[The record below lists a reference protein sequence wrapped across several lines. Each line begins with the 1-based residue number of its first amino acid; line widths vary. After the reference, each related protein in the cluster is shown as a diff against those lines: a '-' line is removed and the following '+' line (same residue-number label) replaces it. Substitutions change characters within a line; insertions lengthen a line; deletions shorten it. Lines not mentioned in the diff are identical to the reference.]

1 MESANLGHL
10 HQLQEQVGGG
20 SSSLAVPS
28 INGVGS
34 NNSWNQNLLLNGCN
48 YNSNFNGVLSNA
60 RDLRNNNDILVHPS
74 LNTSMLQD
82 LGFQWAS
89 SAENY
94 SNHPTNDLQLSK
106 IKEEL
111 TDSFP
116 KFGEHSTLEDIH
128 SPSTSYIKQE
138 QQFLRDLNEKLL
150 LRNFS
155 SGCQVNGGFQTSSGD
170 FYSNPQSITSFGT
183 LATASVRGNYSRI
196 LPTAN
201 ISSVN
206 PPLSPFP
213 TSLGMNLQ
221 ALDLLASTKAGV
233 NFSQPLL
240 NNLGSF
246 KGLPFGLDHLQE
258 SSQGPSTNCHKISFM
273 DGAAETKRGLG
284 ISEPKASQTQP
295 KKPRFESRSLPP
307 FKVRKEKLGDRIA
320 ALQQLVAPF
329 GKTDTASVL
338 LEAIGYIKF
347 LQDQVETLSVPYM
360 KNNACRM
367 AQSGSSDEEQKEEPR
382 DLRSRGLCLVPLS
395 CTSYVTNDN
404 GSVWSPPNYSGGT

>member
-1 MESANLGHL
+1 MLGSIEIL
-10 HQLQEQVGGG
+10 ATVSFSTITYNIFIAAIMD
-20 SSSLAVPS
+20 SS
-28 INGVGS
+28 I
-34 NNSWNQNLLLNGCN
+34 LLDCLCRNGCN
-48 YNSNFNGVLSNA
+48 YNSNFNGVFANA
-60 RDLRNNNDILVHPS
+60 RDLRQNNDILVHPS

-138 QQFLRDLNEKLL
+138 QQFLQDLNEKLL

-155 SGCQVNGGFQTSSGD
+155 SGCQVNGFQTSSGD
-170 FYSNPQSITSFGT
+170 FYSNPQSTTSFGT

-258 SSQGPSTNCHKISFM
+258 SSQGPSTNC
-273 DGAAETKRGLG
+273 
-284 ISEPKASQTQP
+284 Q
-295 KKPRFESRSLPP
+295 
-307 FKVRKEKLGDRIA
+307 KV
-320 ALQQLVAPF
+320 
-329 GKTDTASVL
+329 S
-338 LEAIGYIKF
+338 IKF
-347 LQDQVETLSVPYM
+347 FVLVLVLPLATVTSCGIVILAV
-360 KNNACRM
+360 M
-367 AQSGSSDEEQKEEPR
+367 ATAIQWQ
-382 DLRSRGLCLVPLS
+382 
-395 CTSYVTNDN
+395 
-404 GSVWSPPNYSGGT
+404 